1 MSVHEPSSISAMIAD
16 GVVDVVVGD
25 EDATSA
31 DAFGS
36 VMVCLPNLIRFTSEM
51 DCSRAL
57 APILLH
63 HSVEYCLLFRL
74 FKLSFY
80 NIYHVPGCHQEGQD
94 HLEKL

>member
-1 MSVHEPSSISAMIAD
+1 MSAMIVDDA
-16 GVVDVVVGD
+16 VDVVVDD
-25 EDATSA
+25 EDATYA

-51 DCSRAL
+51 DCSPAL

-80 NIYHVPGCHQEGQD
+80 NVYHVLGCHQEGQD
-94 HLEKL
+94 LLEKL